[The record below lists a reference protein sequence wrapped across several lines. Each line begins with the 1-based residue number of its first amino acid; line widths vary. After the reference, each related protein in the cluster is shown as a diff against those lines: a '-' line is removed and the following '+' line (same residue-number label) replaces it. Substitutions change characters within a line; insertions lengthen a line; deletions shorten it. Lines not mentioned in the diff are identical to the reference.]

1 MERLGIS
8 KTFLLVVLLLILCLV
23 LLYIYLVMPKQEE
36 LAALQDDLSSKM
48 ARIQQL
54 ESQVASLSQSSKGN
68 LAVLQKVRAQ
78 VPEEPY
84 IELWLR
90 DLRKL
95 ETISG
100 LKFESYAYSLDGKLE
115 LDSLDSEDV
124 SLVSVLDYSTTVEGN
139 YAQIHRLLEEIETEQ
154 RLIVIQNLNLEWLVE
169 SEIHRNQPDGEMT
182 ASIALKTLY
191 APDLAHLFERPL
203 PTDYEAPGGHKNPF
217 F

>member
-8 KTFLLVVLLLILCLV
+8 KTFLLIMLLLILCLV
-23 LLYIYLVMPKQEE
+23 LLYVYLVAPKQEE
-36 LAALQDDLSSKM
+36 LAGLQDDLNAKM

-54 ESQVASLSQSSKGN
+54 ETQVASLSQNSMGN

-78 VPEEPY
+78 IPEEPY
-84 IELWLR
+84 VELWLR

-100 LKFESYAYSLDGKLE
+100 LKFDSYAYNLDGDLE
-115 LDSLDSEDV
+115 VLQREVS
-124 SLVSVLDYSTTVEGN
+124 SLVSTIDFTTSVEGE
-139 YAQIHRLLEEIETEQ
+139 YSQIYRLLEEIETEQ
-154 RLIVIQNLNLEWLVE
+154 RLMIIQNLNLEWPTE
-169 SEIHRNQPDGEMT
+169 PEIHRNQPDREMK